1 MRSAQSTRTA
11 PRHPARAGDAAPAG
25 GAPAR
30 RAAAVAGAL
39 GLSAGLLLVGAPGAA
54 AHDRLVSSAPAADE
68 TLDAVPAEVVLT
80 FSAEVQELGTVAELH
95 DGGDAVV
102 GADAS
107 RVDGRE
113 VVLDLPADLPAG
125 DYDVVYRVTS
135 SDGHPISGEIPFTLD
150 VAAAPSTAAPTP
162 SASPAP
168 SPGASASSAVPTTE
182 PSAAPSDD
190 ATEPVA
196 GTDDGVPWAPVVAVL
211 VVVSLG
217 AVAAVVLGRRRRP
230 GR

>member
-11 PRHPARAGDAAPAG
+11 RRHAARAGDAAAG

-30 RAAAVAGAL
+30 RAAAAVGAL

-54 AHDRLVSSAPAADE
+54 AHDRLVSSSPAADE

-95 DGGDAVV
+95 EGGGAVV
-102 GADAS
+102 AADAS
-107 RVDGRE
+107 RVDGRD
-113 VVLDLPADLPAG
+113 VVLDVPDDLPAG
-125 DYDVVYRVTS
+125 EYDVVYRVTS

-150 VAAAPSTAAPTP
+150 VAAAPTTAAPTP

-168 SPGASASSAVPTTE
+168 SPTTSAPTTT
-182 PSAAPSDD
+182 APDVAPTPTSD
-190 ATEPVA
+190 ATEPA
-196 GTDDGVPWAPVVAVL
+196 AATDDGVPWAPVVAVL
-211 VVVSLG
+211 VVVALG
-217 AVAAVVLGRRRRP
+217 AAAAVVLGRRRRP
-230 GR
+230 TR